1 MRIRG
6 LRSAFPALAAALAVA
21 VSAAYAAA
29 LVSCQS
35 IAGQLGAAA
44 SSLTGSSLTGKAVT
58 SAIEAAPDVV
68 KALEEI
74 TPEQEYYI
82 GRAVGAQV
90 FAQYRAYDRPA
101 LNAYLNKIGQAL
113 SLFSERPEIFRGY
126 RFIAL
131 DSEEIN
137 AFATPSGL
145 IMVSRGLLKLA
156 TSEDELAAVLAHEI
170 AHVTERHGLKS
181 IKNARFGTAIGT
193 LAKKTGEV
201 LVGSDMEEITGA
213 FNDTIGDITKTMI
226 VSGYSKASEFDADKK
241 GVEILA
247 RAGYDPGSLAR
258 VLAAM
263 EKKLDPKGK
272 DFSKTHPKPKDRI
285 KALENA
291 VKAMKPGAGASD
303 DAREKRYAAAMK
315 NA

>member
-1 MRIRG
+1 MRING
-6 LRSAFPALAAALAVA
+6 SGAALSALALSAVVAL
-21 VSAAYAAA
+21 
-29 LVSCQS
+29 LSCQS

-44 SSLTGSSLTGKAVT
+44 STLTGSSLTGKAVT
-58 SAIEAAPDVV
+58 AAVEAAPDVM

-90 FAQYRAYDRPA
+90 FAQYRAHDAPA
-101 LNAYLNKIGQAL
+101 LNAYLNKLGQAL
-113 SLFSERPEIFRGY
+113 SLFSERPEIYKGY
-126 RFIAL
+126 RFVAL
-131 DSEEIN
+131 DSDEIN

-145 IMVSRGLLKLA
+145 VMVSRGLLRLA
-156 TSEDELAAVLAHEI
+156 TSEDELAAVLAHEV

-201 LVGSDMEEITGA
+201 LAGKDLEEITGA
-213 FNDTIGDITKTMI
+213 FSDTIGDITKTMI

-247 RAGYDPGSLAR
+247 RAGYDPAALAR

-263 EKKLDPKGK
+263 EKKLDPAGK
-272 DFSKTHPKPKDRI
+272 DFSKTHPKPKDRV
-285 KALENA
+285 KALDKA
-291 VKAMKPGAGASD
+291 VKEMQAGAGASD
-303 DAREKRYAAAMK
+303 EAREKRFAAAMK